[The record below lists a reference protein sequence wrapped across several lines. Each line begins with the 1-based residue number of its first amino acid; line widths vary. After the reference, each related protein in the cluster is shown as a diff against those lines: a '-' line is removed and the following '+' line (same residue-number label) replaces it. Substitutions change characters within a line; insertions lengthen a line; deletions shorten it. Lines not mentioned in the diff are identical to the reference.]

1 MTLVSACTFFKVYGH
16 FKTEYREGA
25 HVVFS
30 RFFTIAMKKATTIE
44 EQIERLRSRGMSIG
58 SVERARDIL
67 LDVGYYRLGFYWFPM
82 EKSYP
87 KKDNRNHMFKPGAT
101 FDKSVRLYEFDKEL
115 RQLLASYLHDIE
127 VNLRTKVIYHVSN
140 KHRENPY
147 WFADSDVVM
156 GTFIS
161 SFQRKYQEEIRNN
174 DVISRHHAKHPECT
188 YAPSWKT
195 LEYVSFGD
203 LIRLVDS
210 LKDSETKKEIYA
222 FYGFRDDASFPN
234 YIDVIRQLR
243 NNCAHGHSLYDLKLY
258 KSLRAGKFKT
268 VLKGDHG
275 DLWSTLNGVL
285 LVMQYF
291 LFYLPGNKGVQ
302 FMKDVKHLMNVHRKE
317 DIMGYLNDVPWLDKK
332 L

>member
-1 MTLVSACTFFKVYGH
+1 M
-16 FKTEYREGA
+16 KT
-25 HVVFS
+25 
-30 RFFTIAMKKATTIE
+30 ATTIE

-58 SVERARDIL
+58 TVERARDIL

-82 EKSYP
+82 ERSYP
-87 KKDNRNHMFKPGAT
+87 KKDNRSHVFKPGAT

-115 RQLLASYLHDIE
+115 RQLLVFYLHDIE

-140 KHRENPY
+140 KHRENPC

-156 GTFIS
+156 KPFIG
-161 SFQRKYQEEIRNN
+161 SFQRKYLEEIKNN
-174 DVISRHHAKHPECT
+174 DVISRHHAKHQECV

-203 LIRLVDS
+203 LIRLIDS
-210 LKDSETKKEIYA
+210 LKDGETKKEIYA
-222 FYGFRDDASFPN
+222 FYGFRDEMSFPN

-243 NNCAHGHSLYDLKLY
+243 NLCAHGHPLFDLKLY
-258 KSLRAGKFKT
+258 KSLRAGKFKK
-268 VLKGDHG
+268 VLKGDQG
-275 DLWSTLNGVL
+275 DLWSNLNGVL

-291 LFYLPGNKGVQ
+291 LFYLPGGKGVQ
-302 FMKDVKHLMNVHRKE
+302 FMKDVKRLMNVHRKE
-317 DIMGYLNDVPWLDKK
+317 DIMDIVGYLNDVPWLEER

>member
-1 MTLVSACTFFKVYGH
+1 M
-16 FKTEYREGA
+16 KT
-25 HVVFS
+25 
-30 RFFTIAMKKATTIE
+30 ATTIE

-58 SVERARDIL
+58 TVERARDIL

-82 EKSYP
+82 ERSYP
-87 KKDNRNHMFKPGAT
+87 KKDNRSHVFKPGAT

-115 RQLLASYLHDIE
+115 RQLLVFYLHDIE

-140 KHRENPY
+140 KHRENPC

-156 GTFIS
+156 KPFIG
-161 SFQRKYQEEIRNN
+161 SFQRKYLEEIKNN
-174 DVISRHHAKHPECT
+174 DVISRHHAKHLECV

-203 LIRLVDS
+203 LIRLIDS
-210 LKDSETKKEIYA
+210 LKDGETKKEIYA
-222 FYGFRDDASFPN
+222 FYGFRDEMSFPN

-243 NNCAHGHSLYDLKLY
+243 NLCAHGHPLFDLKLY
-258 KSLRAGKFKT
+258 KSLRAGKFKK
-268 VLKGDHG
+268 VLKGDQG
-275 DLWSTLNGVL
+275 DLWSNLNGVL

-291 LFYLPGNKGVQ
+291 LFYLPGGKGVQ
-302 FMKDVKHLMNVHRKE
+302 FMKDVKRLMNVHRKE
-317 DIMGYLNDVPWLDKK
+317 DIMDIVGYLNDVPWLEER